1 MKFIRHHVQDLQTR
15 RIFKGHGAAKIRLAY
30 AVKTKN
36 KSSASPGDY
45 AITGNTTQEMGKVT
59 TYRWLRVLEEGII

>member
-1 MKFIRHHVQDLQTR
+1 MSKTSKRGGSSRAMAQP
-15 RIFKGHGAAKIRLAY
+15 KIRLAY
-30 AVKTKN
+30 VVKTKN